1 MIIEQ
6 AIHDE
11 LLATSGVTDLVGES
25 IHYVKAPQDVVSP
38 YVVITKITSDPK
50 YTHDGAV
57 NLCESVIQISIF
69 ATTYNSAKLIAA
81 QVKSTLNAYSGTMG
95 GDSGVI
101 VNSCFHENEVDLYE
115 EGLELYNLACDYRI
129 WHNE

>member
-11 LLATSGVTDLVGES
+11 LLATSGVTALVGEK
-25 IHYVKAPQDVVSP
+25 IHYVKAPQDVVPP
-38 YVVITKITSDPK
+38 YIVLTKITSNPT
-50 YTHDGAV
+50 YSHDGAV

-69 ATTYNSAKLIAA
+69 ATTYNSVKLIAA
-81 QVKSTLNAYSGTMG
+81 QVKNVLNAYSGTMG
-95 GDSGVI
+95 GVSGVI
-101 VNSCFHENEVDLYE
+101 VNSCFHENEIDLYE
-115 EGLELYNLACDYRI
+115 EGQELYHLAEEYRL